1 MRICLKLV
9 IFALNEKK
17 IPKGIFGADFI
28 FALNEKKFPS
38 SSQIDFLMLTSNRG
52 GQSTGFKRSRSCAE
66 L

>member
-9 IFALNEKK
+9 IFALNERQ

-38 SSQIDFLMLTSNRG
+38 SSQIDFLVLTSNRG
-52 GQSTGFKRSRSCAE
+52 GQSTEVNRSRSCAE

>member
-1 MRICLKLV
+1 MLV
-9 IFALNEKK
+9 IFALDETTF
-17 IPKGIFGADFI
+17 PRSALVWVFI

-52 GQSTGFKRSRSCAE
+52 GQSTELNRSRSCAE

>member
-1 MRICLKLV
+1 MLV
-9 IFALNEKK
+9 ILALNEK
-17 IPKGIFGADFI
+17 IFPRSAFVWVFI

-52 GQSTGFKRSRSCAE
+52 GQTSGSNRSRACAE

>member
-1 MRICLKLV
+1 M
-9 IFALNEKK
+9 KK
-17 IPKGIFGADFI
+17 NFPWVQGVDFI

-52 GQSTGFKRSRSCAE
+52 GQTSGSNRSRACAE

>member
-38 SSQIDFLMLTSNRG
+38 SSQIDFLVLTSSRG
-52 GQSTGFKRSRSCAE
+52 GQSTEVNRSRSCAE

>member
-52 GQSTGFKRSRSCAE
+52 GRSTGFNRSRPCAE

>member
-1 MRICLKLV
+1 M
-9 IFALNEKK
+9 KK
-17 IPKGIFGADFI
+17 NFPWVQGVDFI

-52 GQSTGFKRSRSCAE
+52 GRSTGFNRSRPCAE